1 MNFKD
6 RENAA
11 IKSGIIGIAC
21 NVLLCTLKFFT
32 GLFSSSV
39 SVMADAFNNLSDA
52 TSNIIT
58 IAGAKISQKPDDR
71 EHPFGHGRMEYI
83 SSLIVAIIILLMGF
97 ELGKSSVEKIIT
109 PQIVNFSW
117 WNLVILTFSVC
128 IKGGM
133 CIFNRVQYKKSG
145 NINLKAVSQDSFND
159 CITTLTTILAILISA
174 FTPLKRADGIAGVLV
189 SIFVIFSGI
198 SILRETLNPLLGQP
212 PSEET
217 VDEIKNILLEQKLIL
232 GVHDLII
239 HNYGAGKIIA
249 SAHAEVPDNVDVIHL
264 HDAIDSAE
272 KEIFER
278 MKIDICIHM
287 DPVSVNNKIFEKYK
301 NLTKKIIFEYNAEY
315 KFHDFKI
322 EKTENKKITL
332 TFDLVIPFEKCEEN
346 HQEIL
351 KNLEEKF
358 YNVAPEVLL
367 NVKIEH
373 SYV

>member
-272 KEIFER
+272 KEIFEK

-301 NLTKKIIFEYNAEY
+301 NLTEKIISKYNAEY

-322 EKTENKKITL
+322 EKAENKKITL

-358 YNVAPEVLL
+358 YNAAPEVLL